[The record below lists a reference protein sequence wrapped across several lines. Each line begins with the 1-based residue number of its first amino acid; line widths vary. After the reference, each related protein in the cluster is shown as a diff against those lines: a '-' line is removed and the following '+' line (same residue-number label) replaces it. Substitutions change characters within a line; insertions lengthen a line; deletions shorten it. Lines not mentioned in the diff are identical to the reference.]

1 MGGQVNKNAGAPEC
15 SLCSFFCVFVC
26 KRRFSKSQKR
36 ASVLLS
42 DVSQSIFSALAPAST
57 ANLAPAS
64 APPTQSLI
72 DEDDDTGST
81 ALGSALLPDVVA
93 APTPGV
99 PSKTLPPSTPESK
112 EDEDEDWNW

>member
-1 MGGQVNKNAGAPEC
+1 M
-15 SLCSFFCVFVC
+15 
-26 KRRFSKSQKR
+26 
-36 ASVLLS
+36 LLS
-42 DVSQSIFSALAPAST
+42 DVSQSIFSVLAPGST

-93 APTPGV
+93 VPAPVV
-99 PSKTLPPSTPESK
+99 PSKTLPPSTPE
-112 EDEDEDWNW
+112 EDDEDWNW